1 MNTVTLPRVL
11 CVDDEPQV
19 LSGLERNLRR
29 DCPVVTALGG
39 EAALAL
45 LRKDRDF
52 AVIIS
57 DMRMP
62 GMDGAAFLSAARLLV
77 PDAVRVLLTGQA
89 DLDAVIK
96 AVNGGSISYYLKKP
110 VEKDEVLRVIHN
122 AFGLHREGVAHRQ
135 KLRTVMSASLHLVFD
150 VLTREAP
157 ELWARVERVR
167 SLANRLGLEL
177 GINDDYGLN
186 VAAGLMALTE
196 NLDPALRAAR
206 AEAILGSDES
216 LQGAAH
222 ALQEMWHNEAS
233 PSVMARVV
241 RAAARIDEL
250 EGEPMPPLERER
262 ALAAA
267 IEPRILEAWRKIPVA
282 HANPVPVADLAPG
295 MVLARALF
303 SVAGRVMV
311 PRGIEVTADALA
323 RIRREPVEEVAL
335 VRAA

>member
-1 MNTVTLPRVL
+1 MSNVTLPRVL

-29 DCPVVTALGG
+29 DCPIVTAVGG
-39 EAALAL
+39 EAALEL

-62 GMDGAAFLSAARLLV
+62 GMDGAAFLSAARLMV

-110 VEKDEVLRVIHN
+110 IEKDELLRVIHS
-122 AFGLHREGVAHRQ
+122 AFGLHQESVASRQ
-135 KLRTVMSASLHLVFD
+135 KLRKLLSASLQLIFD
-150 VLTREAP
+150 VVAHDAP
-157 ELWARVERVR
+157 ETWARVERVR
-167 SLANRLGLEL
+167 SLASQLGAEL
-177 GINDDYGLN
+177 GFADEYGLT
-186 VAAGLMALTE
+186 VAASLAALTE
-196 NLDPALRAAR
+196 THEPATRAAR
-206 AEAILGSDES
+206 AEALLGSDET
-216 LQGAAH
+216 LQGAAQT
-222 ALQEMWHNEAS
+222 LQELWSKNPQ
-233 PSVMARVV
+233 PSAMARVV

-262 ALAAA
+262 ALASA
-267 IEPRILEAWRKIPVA
+267 IEPRILEAWRKLPAPPATSLPVA
-282 HANPVPVADLAPG
+282 ELVPG
-295 MVLARALF
+295 MVLARSLF
-303 SVAGRVMV
+303 SVGGRVMV
-311 PRGIEVTADALA
+311 PRGVKVTLDALA
-323 RIRREPVEEVAL
+323 RIRREQVEDVVL